1 MQIKECDL
9 GAVINRDIARRVRT
23 VNGITGHKQVAQN
36 DLRQAAKL
44 AALYDKKVDFCKFM
58 KIIINH
64 EFCVHLFICILFFF
78 INLFIFFVVYIS

>member
-9 GAVINRDIARRVRT
+9 GAVINRDIARRVRS

-44 AALYDKKVDFCKFM
+44 TALYDKKVGFFTFLWNTFM
-58 KIIINH
+58 KI
-64 EFCVHLFICILFFF
+64 
-78 INLFIFFVVYIS
+78 S